1 MSAQVL
7 IFGALNG
14 VGIGM
19 IYFILSVG
27 LTMIFGL
34 MQFVNFAH
42 GAFYMVSAYAA
53 FATAQWT
60 GSVLPALLISPL
72 LAGVFALVSERVL
85 LQRTYSLPHESQILI
100 TFALAILAQESVT
113 MIFGTLGKNVP
124 VPEVFSGVVILG
136 GFVYPSYRLFV
147 VGVAAAVA
155 VSMWVAIERT
165 RFGAVVRAAAENP
178 EMVGLLGFDSRKV
191 FMAAFAF
198 GGALAGLAGALAAPL
213 RGVEPLMGREALA
226 IAFVVVIL
234 GGLGSFSG
242 ALLAA
247 LLIGITQ
254 SLMSMIWPG
263 GAHLMIY
270 GVMTMILAFRPA
282 GLMGRA

>member
-1 MSAQVL
+1 MSTQVF

-19 IYFILSVG
+19 IYFILSIG

-53 FATAQWT
+53 FAIAQWT

-72 LAGVFALVSERVL
+72 LAAIFALVSERVL
-85 LQRTYSLPHESQILI
+85 LQRTYNLPHEAQILM
-100 TFALAILAQESVT
+100 TFALAILAQETVT

-124 VPEVFSGVVILG
+124 VPEMFNGVVILG

-147 VGVAAAVA
+147 VAVA
-155 VSMWVAIERT
+155 VVVAVVMWLAIERT
-165 RFGAVVRAAAENP
+165 RLGAMLRAAAENA
-178 EMVGLLGFDSRKV
+178 EMVGLLGFDSRKI
-191 FMAAFAF
+191 FMGAFAF

-270 GVMTMILAFRPA
+270 GVMTMILAFRPT
-282 GLMGRA
+282 GLMGRS

>member
-60 GSVLPALLISPL
+60 GSVLPALIISPL
-72 LAGVFALVSERVL
+72 LAAVFALVSERVL

-100 TFALAILAQESVT
+100 TFALAILPDSQRRLLVRRTPSIRLNVD
-113 MIFGTLGKNVP
+113 GTRLRP
-124 VPEVFSGVVILG
+124 VFTRSDW
-136 GFVYPSYRLFV
+136 R
-147 VGVAAAVA
+147 
-155 VSMWVAIERT
+155 ER
-165 RFGAVVRAAAENP
+165 RA
-178 EMVGLLGFDSRKV
+178 SC
-191 FMAAFAF
+191 
-198 GGALAGLAGALAAPL
+198 L
-213 RGVEPLMGREALA
+213 R
-226 IAFVVVIL
+226 
-234 GGLGSFSG
+234 
-242 ALLAA
+242 
-247 LLIGITQ
+247 
-254 SLMSMIWPG
+254 
-263 GAHLMIY
+263 
-270 GVMTMILAFRPA
+270 
-282 GLMGRA
+282 

>member
-1 MSAQVL
+1 MSPQLFVY
-7 IFGALNG
+7 GALNG

-34 MQFVNFAH
+34 MRFVNFAH

-53 FATAQWT
+53 FVTAQWT
-60 GSVLPALLISPL
+60 GSVLPALVISPL
-72 LAGVFALVSERVL
+72 LAAAFALASERVL
-85 LQRTYSLPHESQILI
+85 LRRTYNLPHESQILI
-100 TFALAILAQESVT
+100 TFALAILAQESIT

-124 VPEVFSGVVILG
+124 VPPSLAGVLILG
-136 GFVYPSYRLFV
+136 GFVYPTYRLFV
-147 VGVAAAVA
+147 VGVAIVIAI
-155 VSMWVAIERT
+155 SMWAIIERT
-165 RFGAVVRAAAENP
+165 RVGAVVRAAAENA
-178 EMVGLLGFDSRKV
+178 EMMGLLGFDSRKV

-234 GGLGSFSG
+234 GGLGSFTG

-247 LLIGITQ
+247 LVIGITQ
-254 SLMSMIWPG
+254 STMSMIWPG
-263 GAHLMIY
+263 GAYLMIY
-270 GVMTMILAFRPA
+270 GVMTIILALRPA
-282 GLMGRA
+282 GLMGRT